1 MAVDGSGEKTAA
13 KRVTLVDGDENKS
26 SPAAPRP
33 QGSSGQGS
41 PNEKD
46 TKDQQE
52 TDAARVKAEPRADNQ
67 VANLTADEEA
77 QFINVNRRHQRD
89 FNKHKSS

>member
-1 MAVDGSGEKTAA
+1 M
-13 KRVTLVDGDENKS
+13 TLVDGDENKS

-46 TKDQQE
+46 AKDQQD
-52 TDAARVKAEPRADNQ
+52 TNADQVKAEPSPEKGGAPSKP
-67 VANLTADEEA
+67 DEEA
-77 QFINVNRRHQRD
+77 LFINVNRRHQRD